1 MRVLL
6 VNKFHYL
13 KGGSEKY
20 YFELGQLLKENGHE
34 VAYFS
39 MKDEKN
45 IATGDKEYFVEPI
58 DLNGGNKLKA
68 LDVIYSR
75 NNYKKMLEAIDDFKP
90 DIIHLN
96 NFQRQLSASIVKA
109 AYKRKIPMVFT
120 AHDLQAVCPGIT
132 MLDNNKNICEKCMRG
147 KYYNCIKKKC
157 NKNSLLKSI
166 IGALE
171 GYYYRFNNI
180 YTKKISCIITPSE
193 FYRKKLIED
202 GIKHDKIKALH
213 NFINLNDYEI
223 ETINGDYALYLGRLS
238 EEKGILNLISAF
250 SNLNVGK
257 LYIAGDG
264 PEKDIINEM
273 IKNKNLED
281 KIKMLGFLKPD
292 AVKEAI
298 RNSRF
303 VVVPSIWYENCP
315 YSVMETL
322 TIGKPIIGADI
333 AGIPELVKKE
343 YSGLIY
349 KYDDINELASKM
361 LYLFDNE
368 EIAKQYGKNAKEQ
381 AVLEYGK
388 EKYYKNI
395 LKIYNDV
402 IKKV

>member
-58 DLNGGNKLKA
+58 DLNSGNKLKA

-120 AHDLQAVCPGIT
+120 AHDMQAVCPGIT

-322 TIGKPIIGADI
+322 AIGKPIIGADI

>member
-120 AHDLQAVCPGIT
+120 AHDMQTVCPGIT

-322 TIGKPIIGADI
+322 AIGKPIIGADI

>member
-75 NNYKKMLEAIDDFKP
+75 NNYKKMLEAIDVFKP

-120 AHDLQAVCPGIT
+120 AHDMQAVCPGIT

-322 TIGKPIIGADI
+322 AIGKPIIGADI